1 MRLKTTV
8 LEESYP
14 KFQQLCSPPPPIE
27 QRMALGVL
35 EVQATGFPPTPDR
48 TETKQVLKRM
58 VQLEPFE
65 VLLRQGRLHQ
75 YWVLEVKQ
83 NAAASFL
90 TL

>member
-1 MRLKTTV
+1 
-8 LEESYP
+8 
-14 KFQQLCSPPPPIE
+14 
-27 QRMALGVL
+27 MALGVL

-48 TETKQVLKRM
+48 TETKQVLKRN

-65 VLLRQGRLHQ
+65 LLLGQGHHQ

-83 NAAASFL
+83 NMAASFL